1 MLYGHQ
7 LLPVEVPLLEETEA
21 RGVKYLPCSTHV
33 GKWQTRG
40 LSRLAPAPTN
50 STIRLCCTLQHA
62 GLMHLSI
69 SQGNRLGLVHQ
80 PP

>member
-21 RGVKYLPCSTHV
+21 RDVKYLPCSTHV

-50 STIRLCCTLQHA
+50 SAACRIDASLNLP
-62 GLMHLSI
+62 GEPSEP
-69 SQGNRLGLVHQ
+69 SG
-80 PP
+80 